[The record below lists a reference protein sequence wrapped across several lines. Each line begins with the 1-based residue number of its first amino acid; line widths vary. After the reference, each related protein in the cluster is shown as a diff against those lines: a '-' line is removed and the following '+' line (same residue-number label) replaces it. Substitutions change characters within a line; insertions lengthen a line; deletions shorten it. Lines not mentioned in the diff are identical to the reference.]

1 MPDMKIWLIATAA
14 LAGAGQTRADE
25 APLTFITTADLQ
37 TKTAAAPPA
46 RWPFTVV
53 DARTRV
59 EFEENHIAGAISCPA
74 TQTAALLPKLV
85 KEKSRQLIFYC
96 NGPKCTKSQ
105 KAARVA
111 ISLGYRKVLEYNE
124 GLPAW
129 GKANLPVA
137 GSPLPPVEMTSISP
151 EDLRARMEAGKGPA
165 VIDVRDAAEFASVR
179 VAGTISI
186 PLDELE
192 KRSREVPAGEVVVM
206 DHGGGQSL
214 IAGRVLRKAGR
225 RGASR
230 LEGGLLAWQ
239 QKGLPVEE
247 KALAERR

>member
-1 MPDMKIWLIATAA
+1 MKRWMIACAA
-14 LAGAGQTRADE
+14 LAAAGQVRADE
-25 APLTFITTADLQ
+25 APLTFVSTMDLQ
-37 TKTAAAPPA
+37 QKASAPHA
-46 RWPFTVV
+46 RWKFTLI

-59 EFEENHIAGAISCPA
+59 EYEENHIAGAVSCPA
-74 TQTAALLPKLV
+74 GQATALLPKLV
-85 KEKSRQLIFYC
+85 KDKSRELIFYC

-111 ISLGYRKVLEYNE
+111 IALGYRNVLEYNE

-129 GKANLPVA
+129 AKASLPLAGK
-137 GSPLPPVEMTSISP
+137 PLPPVEVATIAP
-151 EDLRARMEAGKGPA
+151 ESLKTMIDSGKGPK
-165 VIDVRDAAEFASVR
+165 VIDVRDAVEFAAMHVT
-179 VAGTISI
+179 GTINV

-192 KRSREVPAGEVVVM
+192 KRAHELPAGELIVM

-214 IAGRVLRKAGR
+214 IAARVLKKAGR
-225 RGASR
+225 SASAR

-247 KALAERR
+247 KALA

>member
-1 MPDMKIWLIATAA
+1 MKNWIMASAA
-14 LAGAGQTRADE
+14 LLAAGQARADE
-25 APLTFITTADLQ
+25 APLTFITTADLHA
-37 TKTAAAPPA
+37 KTAAAPPT
-46 RWPFTVV
+46 RWAFTVV

-85 KEKSRQLIFYC
+85 KDNSRQLIFYC

-137 GSPLPPVEMTSISP
+137 GSPLPPAEMASVSP
-151 EDLRARMEAGKGPA
+151 EDLRARLDSGKGPA
-165 VIDVRDAAEFASVR
+165 VIDVRDAVEFASVR
-179 VAGTISI
+179 VAGTLNI

-192 KRSREVPAGEVVVM
+192 KRVREVPAGEVVVM
-206 DHGGGQSL
+206 DHSGGQSL
-214 IAGRVLRKAGR
+214 IAGRVLQKAGR
-225 RGASR
+225 RGAAR

-239 QKGLPVEE
+239 QKGFPLEE
-247 KALAERR
+247 KALAAHR